1 MHDFIELLKEL
12 MNAEKLA
19 ALVTMYGGLYLVA
32 FIIFAE
38 TGLFV
43 GFFLPGDSLLF
54 VTGLMIANS
63 QSPFSND
70 FANLV
75 YWITL
80 ITTAGVIGNAVG
92 YWFGRKTGPL
102 LFERK
107 DTLLFKKKHVIQ
119 AKEFYDKRGGSA
131 VILARF
137 LPIVRTFAP
146 IVAGVVEMDRK
157 KFFFFNIVGCIAW
170 VASMT
175 LAGYFLGENEWVK
188 HNFEKIVIGLIFV
201 TTAPVLFKMF
211 FGKKKQPILEVGK
224 DIIEDTFDIDN
235 NTSDG
240 ESKK

>member
-1 MHDFIELLKEL
+1 MNDIIELLKEL

-63 QSPFSND
+63 QSPFNND
-70 FANLV
+70 FANLA

-80 ITTAGVIGNAVG
+80 ITVAGVIGNAVG

-157 KFFFFNIVGCIAW
+157 KFFFYNVVGCIAW

-188 HNFEKIVIGLIFV
+188 HNFEKIVIGLILV
-201 TTAPVLFKMF
+201 TTGPVLFKMF

-224 DIIEDTFDIDN
+224 DIIEETFDIDN
-235 NTSDG
+235 DTSDD
-240 ESKK
+240 KPNK

>member
-1 MHDFIELLKEL
+1 MHDLIELLKEL

-54 VTGLMIANS
+54 VTDLMIANS
-63 QSPFSND
+63 QSPFNND
-70 FANLV
+70 FANLA

-80 ITTAGVIGNAVG
+80 ITVAGVIGNAVG

-157 KFFFFNIVGCIAW
+157 KFFFYNVVGCIAW

-188 HNFEKIVIGLIFV
+188 HNFEKIVIGLILV
-201 TTAPVLFKMF
+201 TTGPVLFKMF

-224 DIIEDTFDIDN
+224 DIIEETFDIDN
-235 NTSDG
+235 DTSDDK
-240 ESKK
+240 SNK

>member
-1 MHDFIELLKEL
+1 MHDIIELLKEL

-19 ALVTMYGGLYLVA
+19 ALVTLYGGLYLVA

-63 QSPFSND
+63 QSPFNND

-75 YWITL
+75 YWISL
-80 ITTAGVIGNAVG
+80 ITFAGVVGNAVG

-131 VILARF
+131 IILARF

-146 IVAGVVEMDRK
+146 IVAGVVTMDRK
-157 KFFFFNIVGCIAW
+157 KFFFYNVVGCVAW
-170 VASMT
+170 VSSMT

-188 HNFEKIVIGLIFV
+188 HNFEKIVIGLILV

-224 DIIEDTFDIDN
+224 DILEDTFDNHSSNDEN
-235 NTSDG
+235 SG
-240 ESKK
+240 K

>member
-1 MHDFIELLKEL
+1 MNDIIDLLKEL

-19 ALVTMYGGLYLVA
+19 HLVTLYGGLYLVA

-63 QSPFSND
+63 KSPFNND
-70 FANLV
+70 FANLT
-75 YWITL
+75 YWISL
-80 ITTAGVIGNAVG
+80 ITVAGIIGNAVG

-102 LFERK
+102 LFEKR
-107 DTLLFKKKHVIQ
+107 DTLLFKRKHVLQ

-146 IVAGVVEMDRK
+146 IVAGVVAMDRK
-157 KFFFFNIVGCIAW
+157 KFFFFNVVGCISW
-170 VASMT
+170 VGSMT

-188 HNFEKIVIGLIFV
+188 HNFEKIVIGLILI

-211 FGKKKQPILEVGK
+211 FGKKKSPILEVTK
-224 DIIEDTFDIDN
+224 DMLEETMDN
-235 NTSDG
+235 KSSDQSNG
-240 ESKK
+240 AK